1 MRNGLLIGLV
11 IGASLLSVF
20 SKLIK
25 INCDHLADLNVWK
38 SRNFF
43 TRSDELGSCNLYE
56 A

>member
-11 IGASLLSVF
+11 IGAGLLSVF

-25 INCDHLADLNVWK
+25 INCDHWADLNVWK
-38 SRNFF
+38 SSKMF
-43 TRSDELGSCNLYE
+43 TRSDELGTCNLYE